1 MESNFIEEQYF
12 LDINWYFA
20 DYFNRLC
27 VVASGGGTLPSFLS
41 EKQSRNNEF
50 HEIVLDL
57 EERFSSQ
64 RNENAVNI
72 IVDLN
77 SNENLDQYFEDFES
91 LAKKGFY
98 VYDKIDLNNAE
109 DSKYLLVA
117 YPIYNTEIDPFPV
130 DIKHLELI
138 PKLKAP
144 LISRTNRRFS
154 SQNFVPIDLIDIVN
168 RKYKWRQ

>member
-1 MESNFIEEQYF
+1 MESNLIEVQFF

-27 VVASGGGTLPSFLS
+27 VVASGGGTLPNFLFE
-41 EKQSRNNEF
+41 EKSRNNEF

-64 RNENAVNI
+64 RNEKAVNI
-72 IVDLN
+72 IVDLKL
-77 SNENLDQYFEDFES
+77 NENLNQYFEDFES

-98 VYDKIDLNNAE
+98 VYDKIDLNNVE
-109 DSKYLLVA
+109 DSNYLLVA
-117 YPIYNTEIDPFPV
+117 HPIYNTETDPLPI

-138 PKLKAP
+138 PKLKDA
-144 LISRTNRRFS
+144 LISRTNYSFS
-154 SQNFVPIDLIDIVN
+154 NTNFIPRNLIDIVN
-168 RKYKWRQ
+168 RKYRWKQ